1 MERKKDCVAFPMT
14 DLVERSGARLLVD
27 QLLIQGVNHV
37 FCVPGESYLGVLD
50 ALVDA
55 ASAIR
60 LIVNRHESGSVFM
73 ADAYARLTGQPGVA
87 FVTRGPG
94 ASNAAIGIHNA
105 RQDST
110 PLVVFIGQVGT
121 DHLGRE
127 AFQEIDYRQMFG
139 PVAKAV
145 EQVDRADRI
154 PEAVARAFQC
164 ATSGRPGP
172 VVVVLP
178 EDVLGHTA
186 RVPDARCHQPAQA
199 APTDTQVA
207 ALRSLLRQAQRP
219 LLMLGGPGWTS
230 AALDNLRRFVEASD
244 LPVVCGFRFQ
254 DRFDNEHPN
263 YIGEAGIGI
272 NPKLAQRIKSADLV
286 VAIGLRLGEVTTSGY
301 TLLQAPVPEQTLVH
315 VHPGIEELGRVYQ
328 PQLMINSGMPQFAS
342 RLAAMTP
349 IESDAWAAHTRGGRA
364 EYEEWQLRPAAYL
377 REPTLDLWQVMRQ
390 LRQAMPRDAII
401 ANGAGNFSIW
411 LHRFFRYSAPAS
423 QIAPTSG
430 CMGYGVPAAIGA
442 KIAAP
447 ERTVVCVTG
456 DGDLMMSVQEL
467 ATAAQYQAGVIFVLL
482 NNSMYGT
489 IRLHQE
495 RRFPGRVSGTTL
507 ANPDFPL
514 LAKSFGALGLRVKD
528 TAGFAPALNEA
539 LTYARERRRPALIE
553 LVCDP
558 DLLTPEATV
567 ASLRGAQTS

>member
-1 MERKKDCVAFPMT
+1 MDPVDRT
-14 DLVERSGARLLVD
+14 GARILVD

-37 FCVPGESYLGVLD
+37 FCVPGESYLAVLD
-50 ALVDA
+50 ALFDSA
-55 ASAIR
+55 AAIR

-110 PLVVFIGQVGT
+110 ALILFVGQVGT

-145 EQVDRADRI
+145 EQVDRADRM
-154 PEAVARAFQC
+154 PEIIARAFQC

-178 EDVLGHTA
+178 EDVLEQTA
-186 RVPDARCHQPAQA
+186 QVPDARCHQPVQA
-199 APTDTQVA
+199 APTDTQIA

-219 LLMLGGPGWTS
+219 VVMLGGPGWS
-230 AALDNLRRFVEASD
+230 ASSRDNLRRFVEANE

-254 DRFDNEHPN
+254 DRFDNDHPN

-272 NPKLAQRIKSADLV
+272 NPKLAQRIGASDLV
-286 VAIGLRLGEVTTSGY
+286 IAIGLRLGEITTGGY
-301 TLLQAPVPEQTLVH
+301 TLLRAPVPEQTLVH
-315 VHPGIEELGRVYQ
+315 VHCGLEELGRVYQ
-328 PQLMINSGMPQFAS
+328 AQLMINSGMPQFAA
-342 RLAAMTP
+342 RLASMMP
-349 IESDAWAAHTRGGRA
+349 VESPAWSGQTKAARA
-364 EYEEWQLRPAAYL
+364 EYEQWQQRPALYRE
-377 REPTLDLWQVMRQ
+377 REPILDLWQVMQQ
-390 LRQAMPRDAII
+390 LRQAVPRDAIV

-411 LHRFFRYSAPAS
+411 LHRFFRYLAPAT

-430 CMGYGVPAAIGA
+430 CMGFGVPAAIGA

-467 ATAAQYQAGVIFVLL
+467 ATAARHHAGAIFLVL

-495 RRFPGRVSGTTL
+495 RRYPGRVSGTALT
-507 ANPDFPL
+507 NPDFTL
-514 LAKSFGALGLRVKD
+514 LAQSFGALGLRVSE
-528 TAGFAPALNEA
+528 TAAFAPALGEA
-539 LTYARERRRPALIE
+539 LAYTRERRLPALIE
-553 LVCDP
+553 LACDP
-558 DLLTPEATV
+558 ELLTPEATV
-567 ASLRGAQTS
+567 ASLRRAEGR

>member
-1 MERKKDCVAFPMT
+1 LTQESVEAPAPVART
-14 DLVERSGARLLVD
+14 GARLLVD

-50 ALVDA
+50 ALHDA
-55 ASAIR
+55 AGAIR

-73 ADAYARLTGQPGVA
+73 ADAYARLAGQPGVV

-110 PLVVFIGQVGT
+110 PLVVFIGQVDT
-121 DHLGRE
+121 EHLGRE

-139 PVAKAV
+139 QVAKSV
-145 EQVDRADRI
+145 EQIERADRI
-154 PEAVARAFQC
+154 PEIVARAFQC

-172 VVVVLP
+172 VVVALP
-178 EDVLGHTA
+178 EDVQSA
-186 RVPDARCHQPAQA
+186 QASVADARCHQPVQA
-199 APTDTQVA
+199 APSDTQVA

-219 LLMLGGPGWTS
+219 LLMLGGPGWTP
-230 AALDNLRRFVEASD
+230 AALDNVRRFVEVND

-272 NPKLAQRIKSADLV
+272 NPKLAQRIKAADLV
-286 VAIGLRLGEVTTSGY
+286 IAIGLRLGEITTSGY
-301 TLLQAPVPEQTLVH
+301 TLLRAPVPEQALVH
-315 VHPGIEELGRVYQ
+315 VHPSLEELGRVYQ
-328 PQLMINSGMPQFAS
+328 PMLMINSGVPQFAS
-342 RLAAMTP
+342 RLAAMNP
-349 IESDAWAAHTRGGRA
+349 FEPAPWGEHTRAGRA
-364 EYEEWQLRPAAYL
+364 EYEDWQQRPALYRQ
-377 REPTLDLWQVMRQ
+377 REPSLDLWQVMRQ
-390 LRQAMPRDAII
+390 LRQSMPRDAIV
-401 ANGAGNFSIW
+401 ANGAGNFSVW
-411 LHRFFRYSAPAS
+411 LHRFFRYGALGT
-423 QIAPTSG
+423 QVAPTSG
-430 CMGYGVPAAIGA
+430 SMGYGVPAAIGA

-447 ERTVVCVTG
+447 ERIVVCVTG

-467 ATAAQYQAGVIFVLL
+467 ATAAQYHAGVIFLLL

-495 RRFPGRVSGTTL
+495 RRFPGRISGTGL
-507 ANPDFPL
+507 VNPDFPL
-514 LAKSFGALGLRVKD
+514 LAKSFGGLGLRVAD
-528 TAGFAPALNEA
+528 TAAFATALNEA
-539 LTYARERRRPALIE
+539 LTYSRERRRPALIE

-558 DLLTPEATV
+558 DLLTPESTV
-567 ASLRGAQTS
+567 ASLRGAPKP

>member
-1 MERKKDCVAFPMT
+1 MGP
-14 DLVERSGARLLVD
+14 VERTGARVLVD

-50 ALVDA
+50 ALHDSTA
-55 ASAIR
+55 AIR

-73 ADAYARLTGQPGVA
+73 ADAYARLAGQPGVV

-110 PLVVFIGQVGT
+110 PLVVFIGQVET
-121 DHLGRE
+121 ENLGRE

-139 PVAKAV
+139 AVAKAV
-145 EQVDRADRI
+145 EQVERADRI
-154 PEAVARAFQC
+154 PEVVARAFQC

-172 VVVVLP
+172 VVVALP
-178 EDVLGHTA
+178 EDVLA
-186 RVPDARCHQPAQA
+186 AQVRVADARCHQPVQA
-199 APTDTQVA
+199 APSDTQIA
-207 ALRSLLRQAQRP
+207 ALRSLLRQAQLP
-219 LLMLGGPGWTS
+219 VLMLGGPGWTP
-230 AALDNLRRFVEASD
+230 AALDNLRRFVEVND

-272 NPKLAQRIKSADLV
+272 NPKLAQRIKAADLV
-286 VAIGLRLGEVTTSGY
+286 IAIGLRLGEMTTSGY
-301 TLLQAPVPEQTLVH
+301 TLLRAPVPDQALVH
-315 VHPGIEELGRVYQ
+315 VHSSLEELGRVYQ
-328 PQLMINSGMPQFAS
+328 PLLMINSGLPQFAA
-342 RLAAMTP
+342 RLAAMNP
-349 IESDAWAAHTRGGRA
+349 FESAPWGDHTRAGRA
-364 EYEEWQLRPAAYL
+364 EYEEWQQRPALYRQ
-377 REPTLDLWQVMRQ
+377 REPSLDLWQVMRQ

-401 ANGAGNFSIW
+401 ANGAGNFSVW
-411 LHRFFRYSAPAS
+411 LHRFFRYGALGT
-423 QIAPTSG
+423 QVAPTSG
-430 CMGYGVPAAIGA
+430 SMGYGVPAAIGA

-467 ATAAQYQAGVIFVLL
+467 ATAAQYHAGVIFLLL

-495 RRFPGRVSGTTL
+495 RRFPGRISGTGL

-514 LAKSFGALGLRVKD
+514 LAKSFGALGLRVAD
-528 TAGFAPALNEA
+528 TAAFATALNEA
-539 LTYARERRRPALIE
+539 IAYTRERRRPALIE

-567 ASLRGAQTS
+567 ASLRSAKTA

>member
-1 MERKKDCVAFPMT
+1 MK
-14 DLVERSGARLLVD
+14 DLVERTGARLLVD

-50 ALVDA
+50 ALHDA
-55 ASAIR
+55 GAAIR

-73 ADAYARLTGQPGVA
+73 ADAYARLSGQPGVV

-121 DHLGRE
+121 GHLGRE

-145 EQVDRADRI
+145 EQVERAERI
-154 PEAVARAFQC
+154 PEVVARAFQC

-172 VVVVLP
+172 ALVVLP
-178 EDVLGHTA
+178 EDLLGEAT
-186 RVPDARCHQPAQA
+186 RVADARCHQPVHA
-199 APTDTQVA
+199 APSDTQVA

-219 LLMLGGPGWTS
+219 LLLLGGPGWT
-230 AALDNLRRFVEASD
+230 ATALDNFRRFVEAND

-254 DRFDNEHPN
+254 DRFDNNHPN

-272 NPKLAQRIKSADLV
+272 NPKLAQRIRDADLL
-286 VAIGLRLGEVTTSGY
+286 VAIGLRLGEMTTSGY
-301 TLLQAPVPEQTLVH
+301 TLLQVPVPEQALVH
-315 VHPGIEELGRVYQ
+315 VHAGLEELGRVYQ
-328 PQLMINSGMPQFAS
+328 AHLLINSGMPQFAS

-349 IESDAWAAHTRGGRA
+349 IESTAWNEHTRAGRA
-364 EYEEWQLRPAAYL
+364 EYDEWQQRPPLYRL
-377 REPTLDLWQVMRQ
+377 HEPALDLWEVMRQ
-390 LRQAMPRDAII
+390 LRQALPHDAVV

-411 LHRFFRYSAPAS
+411 LHRFFRYCALGT

-430 CMGYGVPAAIGA
+430 SMGYGVPAAIGA

-456 DGDLMMSVQEL
+456 DGDLMMSAQEL
-467 ATAAQYQAGVIFVLL
+467 ATAAQYRAGVIFLLL

-495 RRFPGRVSGTTL
+495 RRFPGRVSGTALT
-507 ANPDFPL
+507 NPDFTL
-514 LAKSFGALGLRVKD
+514 LAKAFGALGLRVGT
-528 TAGFAPALNEA
+528 TAEFAPALGEA
-539 LTYARERRRPALIE
+539 LAYTRERARPALIE
-553 LVCDP
+553 LNCDP

-567 ASLRGAQTS
+567 ASLRGRAQNP

>member
-1 MERKKDCVAFPMT
+1 MGI
-14 DLVERSGARLLVD
+14 VERTGARLLVD
-27 QLLIQGVNHV
+27 QLLVQGVNTA

-50 ALVDA
+50 ALFDV
-55 ASAIR
+55 SGAIR

-110 PLVVFIGQVGT
+110 PLVLFVGQVGT

-127 AFQEIDYRQMFG
+127 AFQEIDYRLMFG
-139 PVAKAV
+139 GVAKAV
-145 EQVDRADRI
+145 EEVGRADRI
-154 PEAVARAFQC
+154 PESVARAFQC

-178 EDVLGHTA
+178 EDVLSA
-186 RVPDARCHQPAQA
+186 SASVADAVCHQPVQP
-199 APTDTQVA
+199 APSDTQVA
-207 ALRSLLRQAQRP
+207 TLRSLLRKAQRP
-219 LLMLGGPGWTS
+219 LLMVGGPGWTG
-230 AALDNLRRFVEASD
+230 AALDNLRRFVETNE

-263 YIGEAGIGI
+263 YVGEAGIGI
-272 NPKLAQRIKSADLV
+272 NPKLARRIREADLV
-286 VAIGLRLGEVTTSGY
+286 IAIGLRLGEMTTSGY
-301 TLLQAPVPEQTLVH
+301 TLLEPPVPHQTLVH
-315 VHPGIEELGRVYQ
+315 VHAGMEELGRVYHAA
-328 PQLMINSGMPQFAS
+328 LLINSGMPQFAS

-349 IESDAWAAHTRGGRA
+349 IDLAEWGAHTREARA
-364 EYEEWQLRPAAYL
+364 EYEQWQQRPALYKQH
-377 REPTLDLWQVMRQ
+377 EPTLDLWQVMRD
-390 LRQAMPRDAII
+390 LRAALPREAIV
-401 ANGAGNFSIW
+401 ANGAGNFSAW
-411 LHRFFRYSAPAS
+411 LHRFFRYTALAT
-423 QIAPTSG
+423 QVAPTSG

-456 DGDLMMSVQEL
+456 DGDLMMTVQEL
-467 ATAAQYQAGVIFVLL
+467 ATAVQVRAGVIFLLL

-495 RRFPGRVSGTTL
+495 RRFPSRVSGTAL
-507 ANPDFPL
+507 ANPDFPK
-514 LAKSFGALGLRVKD
+514 LAQAFGALGLRVTQ
-528 TAGFAPALNEA
+528 TAGFAPALKEA
-539 LTYARERRRPALIE
+539 IAHTREQRTPAIIE

-558 DLLTPEATV
+558 ELLTPGTTV
-567 ASLRGAQTS
+567 ASLRRAKSE

>member
-1 MERKKDCVAFPMT
+1 MDPIERT
-14 DLVERSGARLLVD
+14 GARLLVD
-27 QLLIQGVNHV
+27 QLLIQGVNHA

-50 ALVDA
+50 ALHDNPA
-55 ASAIR
+55 AIR

-73 ADAYARLTGQPGVA
+73 ADAYARLTGQPGVV

-154 PEAVARAFQC
+154 PEVVARAFQT

-172 VVVVLP
+172 VVIAVP
-178 EDVLGHTA
+178 EDLQSDRVS
-186 RVPDARCHQPAQA
+186 VPDARCHQPVQP
-199 APTDTQVA
+199 APSDTQVA

-219 LLMLGGPGWTS
+219 LLMLGGPGWTG
-230 AALDNLRRFVEASD
+230 AALDNLRRFVELND

-263 YIGEAGIGI
+263 YIGDAGIGI
-272 NPKLAQRIKSADLV
+272 NPKLAHRIRTADLV
-286 VAIGLRLGEVTTSGY
+286 IAIGLRLGEMTTSGY

-315 VHPGIEELGRVYQ
+315 VHAGVEELGRVYQ
-328 PQLMINSGMPQFAS
+328 AALMINSGMPQFAS
-342 RLAAMTP
+342 RLATMNQ
-349 IESDAWAAHTRGGRA
+349 IEPAPWSAHTRAGRA
-364 EYEEWQLRPAAYL
+364 EYEEWQQRPTLY
-377 REPTLDLWQVMRQ
+377 RQQEPLLDLWQVMRE
-390 LRQAMPRDAII
+390 LRQAIPRNAVV

-411 LHRFFRYSAPAS
+411 LHRFFRYSAPAT

-467 ATAAQYQAGVIFVLL
+467 ATAAQYQAGVVFLLL

-495 RRFPGRVSGTTL
+495 RRFPGRVSGTAL
-507 ANPDFPL
+507 VNPDFQL
-514 LAKSFGALGLRVKD
+514 LAKSFGALGVRVTE
-528 TAGFAPALNEA
+528 TAGFTPALNEA
-539 LTYARERRRPALIE
+539 VTYTRERRRPALIE

-558 DLLTPEATV
+558 ELLTPEATV
-567 ASLRGAQTS
+567 TSLREARRA

>member
-1 MERKKDCVAFPMT
+1 MHS
-14 DLVERSGARLLVD
+14 VERTGARLLVD

-37 FCVPGESYLGVLD
+37 FCVPGESYLAVLD
-50 ALVDA
+50 ALLDA
-55 ASAIR
+55 SGAIR

-121 DHLGRE
+121 AHLGRE

-154 PEAVARAFQC
+154 PEAIARAFQC

-178 EDVLGHTA
+178 EDVLSQNA
-186 RVPDARCHQPAQA
+186 SVANARCHQPVQA
-199 APTDTQVA
+199 APSDTQIA

-219 LLMLGGPGWTS
+219 LLMLGGPGWS
-230 AALDNLRRFVEASD
+230 GAAVDNLRRFVEAND

-254 DRFDNEHPN
+254 DRFDNDHPN
-263 YIGEAGIGI
+263 YIGDAGIGI
-272 NPKLAQRIKSADLV
+272 NPELARRIRTADLV
-286 VAIGLRLGEVTTSGY
+286 VAMGLRLGEMTTGGY
-301 TLLQAPVPEQTLVH
+301 TLLAAPVPEQTLVH
-315 VHPGIEELGRVYQ
+315 VHAGIEELGRVYQ
-328 PQLMINSGMPQFAS
+328 AQLMINSGMPQFAA

-349 IESDAWAAHTRGGRA
+349 IESAAWGAHTRSARA
-364 EYEEWQLRPAAYL
+364 EYERWQQRPAAYQQE
-377 REPTLDLWQVMRQ
+377 EPALDLWQVMQQ
-390 LRQAMPRDAII
+390 LRHAMPRDAII
-401 ANGAGNFSIW
+401 ANGAGNFSVW
-411 LHRFFRYSAPAS
+411 LHRFFRYGRIGT

-467 ATAAQYQAGVIFVLL
+467 ATAAQYHAGVIFLVL

-495 RRFPGRVSGTTL
+495 RRFPGRVSGTAL
-507 ANPDFPL
+507 VNPDFPR
-514 LAKSFGALGLRVKD
+514 LAESFGALGLRVSD
-528 TAGFAPALNEA
+528 TAGFAAALSEA
-539 LTYARERRRPALIE
+539 VAYTRERRQPALIE
-553 LVCDP
+553 LACDP

-567 ASLRGAQTS
+567 ASLRGAKSS

>member
-1 MERKKDCVAFPMT
+1 MDLIERT
-14 DLVERSGARLLVD
+14 GARLLVD
-27 QLLIQGVNHV
+27 QLLIQGVNQV

-50 ALVDA
+50 ALSDFG
-55 ASAIR
+55 SAVR
-60 LIVNRHESGSVFM
+60 LTVNRHESGSVFM

-110 PLVVFIGQVGT
+110 PLVLFIGQVDT
-121 DHLGRE
+121 EHLGRE

-139 PVAKAV
+139 GVAKAV
-145 EQVDRADRI
+145 EQVERADRI
-154 PEAVARAFQC
+154 PEVVARAFQC
-164 ATSGRPGP
+164 ASSGRPGP
-172 VVVVLP
+172 VVVALP
-178 EDVLGHTA
+178 EDVLGHGVRIA
-186 RVPDARCHQPAQA
+186 DALCHQPVQA
-199 APTDTQVA
+199 AATDTQIA
-207 ALRSLLRQAQRP
+207 TLRGLLRQAQRP
-219 LLMLGGPGWTS
+219 LLMLGGAGWTLP
-230 AALDNLRRFVEASD
+230 ARDNLRRFVEAND

-263 YIGEAGIGI
+263 YIGDAGIGI
-272 NPKLAQRIKSADLV
+272 NPKLAQRINTADLV
-286 VAIGLRLGEVTTSGY
+286 IAIGLRLGEMTTSGY
-301 TLLQAPVPEQTLVH
+301 TLLQPPVPEQTLVH
-315 VHPGIEELGRVYQ
+315 VHAGVEELGRVYQ
-328 PQLMINSGMPQFAS
+328 AVLMINSGMPQFAS
-342 RLAAMTP
+342 RLAAMNP
-349 IESDAWAAHTRGGRA
+349 IEPAAPWGAHARSGRA
-364 EYEEWQLRPAAYL
+364 EYEQWQQRPGAY
-377 REPTLDLWQVMRQ
+377 RQNEPALDLWQVMGQ
-390 LRQAMPRDAII
+390 LRQALPRDAII
-401 ANGAGNFSIW
+401 ANGAGNFSVW
-411 LHRFFRYSAPAS
+411 LHRFFRYAAPGT

-430 CMGYGVPAAIGA
+430 CMGFGLPAAIGA

-467 ATAAQYQAGVIFVLL
+467 ATAAQYHAGVVFLLL

-495 RRFPGRVSGTTL
+495 RRFPGRVSGTAL
-507 ANPDFPL
+507 VNPDFQL
-514 LAKSFGALGLRVKD
+514 LAKSFGALGARVTE

-539 LTYARERRRPALIE
+539 ITYTRERRLPALIE

-567 ASLRGAQTS
+567 ASLRGVQSA

>member
-1 MERKKDCVAFPMT
+1 M
-14 DLVERSGARLLVD
+14 DLVERTGARLLVD

-50 ALVDA
+50 ALHDA
-55 ASAIR
+55 SAAIR

-73 ADAYARLTGQPGVA
+73 ADAYARLTGQPGVV

-121 DHLGRE
+121 EHLGRE

-139 PVAKAV
+139 AVAKAV
-145 EQVDRADRI
+145 EQVESTERI
-154 PEAVARAFQC
+154 PEVVARAFQC
-164 ATSGRPGP
+164 ASSGRPGP
-172 VVVVLP
+172 ALVVLP
-178 EDVLGHTA
+178 EDLLGQST
-186 RVPDARCHQPAQA
+186 RVPDARCHQPVQA
-199 APTDTQVA
+199 APSDTQIA

-219 LLMLGGPGWTS
+219 LLMLGGPGWTGG
-230 AALDNLRRFVEASD
+230 ALDNLRRFVEAND

-254 DRFDNEHPN
+254 DRFDNDHPN

-272 NPKLAQRIKSADLV
+272 NPRLAQRIKTADLV
-286 VAIGLRLGEVTTSGY
+286 VAIGLRLGEMTTSGY
-301 TLLQAPVPEQTLVH
+301 TLLRAPVPEQALVH
-315 VHPGIEELGRVYQ
+315 VHAGIEELGRVYQ
-328 PQLMINSGMPQFAS
+328 AQLMINSGMSQFAA
-342 RLAAMTP
+342 RLGAMNP
-349 IESDAWAAHTRGGRA
+349 IESDWSEHTRSGRA
-364 EYEEWQLRPAAYL
+364 EYEEWQQRPALYNQS
-377 REPTLDLWQVMRQ
+377 EPALDLWQVMRQ

-411 LHRFFRYSAPAS
+411 VHRFFRYGRLGT

-467 ATAAQYQAGVIFVLL
+467 ATAAQHHAGVIFLLL

-514 LAKSFGALGLRVKD
+514 LAKSFGALGLRVND

-539 LTYARERRRPALIE
+539 LTYAREQRRPALIE

-567 ASLRGAQTS
+567 ASLRAAKSP

>member
-1 MERKKDCVAFPMT
+1 MDP
-14 DLVERSGARLLVD
+14 VERTGGRLLVD

-37 FCVPGESYLGVLD
+37 FCVPGESYLPVLD
-50 ALVDA
+50 ALYDSA
-55 ASAIR
+55 AAIR

-105 RQDST
+105 RQDSSA
-110 PLVVFIGQVGT
+110 LVVFIGQVGT

-145 EQVDRADRI
+145 EQIDRTDRI
-154 PEAVARAFQC
+154 PEVVARAFQC

-172 VVVVLP
+172 VVVALP
-178 EDVLGHTA
+178 EDVLEQSA
-186 RVPDARCHQPAQA
+186 RVDDARCHLPVQA
-199 APTDTQVA
+199 AATDTQIA

-219 LLMLGGPGWTS
+219 VLMLGGPGWTVP
-230 AALDNLRRFVEASD
+230 ALENIRRFVEAND

-254 DRFDNEHPN
+254 DRFDNNHPN

-272 NPKLAQRIKSADLV
+272 NPKLAQRIRGADLV
-286 VAIGLRLGEVTTSGY
+286 IAIGLRLGEITTGGY
-301 TLLQAPVPEQTLVH
+301 TLLRAPVPEQVLVH
-315 VHPGIEELGRVYQ
+315 VHPSLDELGRVYQ
-328 PQLMINSGMPQFAS
+328 AQLMINSGVPQIAA
-342 RLAAMTP
+342 RLAAVSP
-349 IESDAWAAHTRGGRA
+349 IESDAWSAHTRAGRA
-364 EYEEWQLRPAAYL
+364 DYEEWQQRPTAY
-377 REPTLDLWQVMRQ
+377 RQSVPALDLWQVMRH
-390 LRQAMPRDAII
+390 LRQSMPRDAVI
-401 ANGAGNFSIW
+401 ANGAGNFSVW
-411 LHRFFRYSAPAS
+411 LHRFFRYAAPGV

-430 CMGYGVPAAIGA
+430 CMGFGVPAAIGA

-447 ERTVVCVTG
+447 ERAVVCVTG

-467 ATAAQYQAGVIFVLL
+467 ATAAQYHAGVILLVL

-495 RRFPGRVSGTTL
+495 RRYPGRVSGTAL
-507 ANPDFPL
+507 VNPDFPA
-514 LAKSFGALGLRVKD
+514 LARSFGALGLRVSD
-528 TAGFAPALNEA
+528 TAGFADALNEA
-539 LTYARERRRPALIE
+539 MNFTRERRRPALIE

-558 DLLTPEATV
+558 ELLTPEATV
-567 ASLRGAQTS
+567 DSLRGAGH

>member
-1 MERKKDCVAFPMT
+1 MGLIEQT
-14 DLVERSGARLLVD
+14 GARLLVD

-50 ALVDA
+50 ALHDVA
-55 ASAIR
+55 AAIR

-73 ADAYARLTGQPGVA
+73 ADAYARLTGQPGVV

-154 PEAVARAFQC
+154 PEVVGRAFQC

-172 VVVVLP
+172 VVVALP
-178 EDVLGHTA
+178 EDVLSDPA
-186 RVPDARCHQPAQA
+186 AVPDARCHQPVQP
-199 APTDTQVA
+199 APSDTQIA

-219 LLMLGGPGWTS
+219 VVMLGGPGWTG
-230 AALDNLRRFVEASD
+230 AALDNLRRFVEVND

-263 YIGEAGIGI
+263 YIGDAGIGI
-272 NPKLAQRIKSADLV
+272 NPKLAQRISTADLV
-286 VAIGLRLGEVTTSGY
+286 VAIGLRLGEMTTSGY
-301 TLLQAPVPEQTLVH
+301 TLLQPPVPEQTLVH
-315 VHPGIEELGRVYQ
+315 VHAGVEELGRVYQ
-328 PQLMINSGMPQFAS
+328 AALMINSGMPQFAS
-342 RLAAMTP
+342 RLASMNP
-349 IESDAWAAHTRGGRA
+349 IEPAAPWGAHTRSGRA
-364 EYEEWQLRPAAYL
+364 EYEEWQQRPGTY
-377 REPTLDLWQVMRQ
+377 RQNEPALDLWQVMGQ
-390 LRQAMPRDAII
+390 LRQAVPRNAII
-401 ANGAGNFSIW
+401 ANGAGNFSVW
-411 LHRFFRYSAPAS
+411 LHRFFRYAAPGT

-430 CMGYGVPAAIGA
+430 CMGFGLPAAIGA

-467 ATAAQYQAGVIFVLL
+467 ATAAQYHAGVVFLLL

-495 RRFPGRVSGTTL
+495 RRFPGRVSGTAL
-507 ANPDFPL
+507 VNPDFQL
-514 LAKSFGALGLRVKD
+514 LAKSFGALGVRVTE

-539 LTYARERRRPALIE
+539 ITYTRERRLPALIE

-567 ASLRGAQTS
+567 ASLRGAAGA

>member
-1 MERKKDCVAFPMT
+1 MDPV
-14 DLVERSGARLLVD
+14 DRSGARLLVD

-37 FCVPGESYLGVLD
+37 FCVPGESYLAVLD
-50 ALVDA
+50 ALHDA
-55 ASAIR
+55 APAVR

-110 PLVVFIGQVGT
+110 PLVVFVGQVDT
-121 DHLGRE
+121 EHLGRE

-145 EQVDRADRI
+145 EQVERADRI
-154 PEAVARAFQC
+154 PEIVARAFQC
-164 ATSGRPGP
+164 ASSGRPGP
-172 VVVVLP
+172 VVVSLP
-178 EDVLGHTA
+178 EDVLDQQTA
-186 RVPDARCHQPAQA
+186 SPDARCHQPVQA
-199 APTDTQVA
+199 APSDLQVA
-207 ALRSLLRQAQRP
+207 ALRSLLRHAQRP
-219 LLMLGGPGWTS
+219 LLMVGGPGWTV
-230 AALDNLRRFVEASD
+230 AAQDNLRRFVETND
-244 LPVVCGFRFQ
+244 LPIVCGFRFQ
-254 DRFDNEHPN
+254 DRFDNDHPN
-263 YIGEAGIGI
+263 YIGEAGIGV
-272 NPKLAQRIKSADLV
+272 NPNLAQRIRAADLII
-286 VAIGLRLGEVTTSGY
+286 AIGLRMGEITTSGY
-301 TLLQAPVPEQTLVH
+301 TLLRAPVPDQTLIH
-315 VHPGIEELGRVYQ
+315 VHPGLEELGRVYQ
-328 PQLMINSGMPQFAS
+328 AQLMINSGMPQIAS
-342 RLAAMTP
+342 RLATMNP
-349 IESDAWAAHTRGGRA
+349 IEPAAWSAHTRSGRA
-364 EYEEWQLRPAAYL
+364 DYELWQQRPTLYQQ
-377 REPTLDLWQVMRQ
+377 REPALDLWQVMQ
-390 LRQAMPRDAII
+390 HLRKSLPRDAII

-411 LHRFFRYSAPAS
+411 VHRFFRYGALGT

-430 CMGYGVPAAIGA
+430 SMGYGVPAAIGA
-442 KIAAP
+442 KISAP

-456 DGDLMMSVQEL
+456 DGDLMMTVQEL
-467 ATAAQYQAGVIFVLL
+467 ATAAQYQAGVIFLLL

-514 LAKSFGALGLRVKD
+514 LARSFGALGLRVKE
-528 TAGFAPALNEA
+528 TAGFAAALTEA

-553 LVCDP
+553 LACDP

-567 ASLRGAQTS
+567 ASLRAAKGP

>member
-1 MERKKDCVAFPMT
+1 LSQESVEETVP
-14 DLVERSGARLLVD
+14 VERTGARILVD

-50 ALVDA
+50 ALHDA
-55 ASAIR
+55 AGAIR

-73 ADAYARLTGQPGVA
+73 ADAYARLAGQPGVV

-110 PLVVFIGQVGT
+110 PLVVFIGQVDT
-121 DHLGRE
+121 EHLGRE

-139 PVAKAV
+139 QVAKAV
-145 EQVDRADRI
+145 EQIERADRI
-154 PEAVARAFQC
+154 PEIVARAFQC

-178 EDVLGHTA
+178 EDVLSAQA
-186 RVPDARCHQPAQA
+186 RVADARCHQPVQA
-199 APTDTQVA
+199 APSDTQIA

-219 LLMLGGPGWTS
+219 LLMLGGSGWTP
-230 AALDNLRRFVEASD
+230 AALDNVRRFVEVND

-272 NPKLAQRIKSADLV
+272 NPKLAQRIKAADLV
-286 VAIGLRLGEVTTSGY
+286 IAIGLRLGEITTSGY
-301 TLLQAPVPEQTLVH
+301 TLLRAPVPDQALVH
-315 VHPGIEELGRVYQ
+315 VHPGLEELGRVYQ
-328 PQLMINSGMPQFAS
+328 AMLMINSGVPQFAA
-342 RLAAMTP
+342 RLAAMNP
-349 IESDAWAAHTRGGRA
+349 FEPAPWGEHTRAGRA
-364 EYEEWQLRPAAYL
+364 EYEDWQQRPALYRQ
-377 REPTLDLWQVMRQ
+377 REPSLDLWQVMRQ
-390 LRQAMPRDAII
+390 LRQSMPRDAIV
-401 ANGAGNFSIW
+401 ANGAGNFSVW
-411 LHRFFRYSAPAS
+411 LHRFFRYGALGT
-423 QIAPTSG
+423 QVAPTSG
-430 CMGYGVPAAIGA
+430 SMGYGVPAAIGA

-467 ATAAQYQAGVIFVLL
+467 ATAAQYHAGVIFLVL

-495 RRFPGRVSGTTL
+495 RHFPGRVSGTGL
-507 ANPDFPL
+507 VNPDFPL
-514 LAKSFGALGLRVKD
+514 LAKSFGGLGLRVAD
-528 TAGFAPALNEA
+528 TAAFATALNEA
-539 LTYARERRRPALIE
+539 LTYSRERRRPALIE

-567 ASLRGAQTS
+567 ASLRGAQKP

>member
-1 MERKKDCVAFPMT
+1 MMSLAERT
-14 DLVERSGARLLVD
+14 GARLLVD

-50 ALVDA
+50 ALHDSA
-55 ASAIR
+55 AAIR

-73 ADAYARLTGQPGVA
+73 ADAYARLTGQPGVV

-139 PVAKAV
+139 TVAKAV

-164 ATSGRPGP
+164 ASSGRPGP

-178 EDVLGHTA
+178 EDVLA
-186 RVPDARCHQPAQA
+186 QAAQVADARCHQPVQA
-199 APTDTQVA
+199 APSDTQIA

-219 LLMLGGPGWTS
+219 LLMLGGAGWT
-230 AALDNLRRFVEASD
+230 AATLDNLRRFVEAND

-272 NPKLAQRIKSADLV
+272 NPKLAQRIKAADLV
-286 VAIGLRLGEVTTSGY
+286 VAIGLRLGEMTTSGY
-301 TLLQAPVPEQTLVH
+301 TLLRAPVPDQMLVH
-315 VHPGIEELGRVYQ
+315 VHAGLEELGRVYQ
-328 PQLMINSGMPQFAS
+328 AQLMINSGMPQFAA
-342 RLAAMTP
+342 RLATMNP
-349 IESDAWAAHTRGGRA
+349 IESAAWGPQTRAGRA
-364 EYEEWQLRPAAYL
+364 EYEEWQQRPAVYRQHA
-377 REPTLDLWQVMRQ
+377 PALDLWQVMRQ

-401 ANGAGNFSIW
+401 ANGAGNFSVW
-411 LHRFFRYSAPAS
+411 LHRFFRYGAPGA

-467 ATAAQYQAGVIFVLL
+467 ATAAQYHAGVIFLVL

-495 RRFPGRVSGTTL
+495 RRFPGRISGTTL

-514 LAKSFGALGLRVKD
+514 LAQSFGALGVRVGD
-528 TAGFAPALNEA
+528 TGGFRPALGEA
-539 LTYARERRRPALIE
+539 LSYTRERRRPALIE

-567 ASLRGAQTS
+567 ASLRGDKSA

>member
-1 MERKKDCVAFPMT
+1 M
-14 DLVERSGARLLVD
+14 DLVERTGARLLVD

-37 FCVPGESYLGVLD
+37 FCVPGESYLAVLD
-50 ALVDA
+50 ALLDA

-110 PLVVFIGQVGT
+110 PLVLFIGQVGT
-121 DHLGRE
+121 EHLGRE

-145 EQVDRADRI
+145 EQVERADRI
-154 PEAVARAFQC
+154 PEVVARAFQC

-186 RVPDARCHQPAQA
+186 RVTDARCHQPVQA
-199 APTDTQVA
+199 APSDTQVA

-219 LLMLGGPGWTS
+219 LLMLGGPGWTG
-230 AALDNLRRFVEASD
+230 AALDNLRRFVEVSD

-272 NPKLAQRIKSADLV
+272 NPKLAQRIKDADLV
-286 VAIGLRLGEVTTSGY
+286 VAIGLRLGEMTTSGY
-301 TLLQAPVPEQTLVH
+301 TLLRAPVPEQMLVH
-315 VHPGIEELGRVYQ
+315 VHAGIEELGRVYQ
-328 PQLMINSGMPQFAS
+328 PQLMINSGMPQFAA
-342 RLAAMTP
+342 RLAAMNP
-349 IESDAWAAHTRGGRA
+349 IESDAWAAHTRSGRA

-377 REPTLDLWQVMRQ
+377 REPALDLWHVMRQ
-390 LRQAMPRDAII
+390 LRQALPRDAII

-411 LHRFFRYSAPAS
+411 LHRFFQYVAPAS

-456 DGDLMMSVQEL
+456 DGDLMMSVHEL
-467 ATAAQYQAGVIFVLL
+467 ATAAQYQAGVIFLLL

-514 LAKSFGALGLRVKD
+514 LAKSFGALGLRVND

-567 ASLRGAQTS
+567 ASLRSARSR